1 MKYAFFIAAL
11 GLFAI
16 PAYIYGVNSNAVTQE
31 QTTETILVSAETKQK
46 VEEVQ
51 SSNTHDSQ
59 EPAAREANSSAEEP
73 SSSDNGQS
81 DEILFNH
88 EEYTLEIAFE
98 LVEKIKLQISTE
110 KSYQEELFKVKNA
123 TEEKLARALEIL
135 DQLREQAL
143 AGSDSEKLLVQSLER
158 RKQDIS
164 LSVQELNTEYAKL
177 KSEFEQYEKNIEKA
191 SQELSLIKD
200 KNSKLEVYLSTVQV
214 KLSSY
219 KKRYDSVCRKYEKLQ
234 ADLKRLKKENE
245 RIRGELSK

>member
-1 MKYAFFIAAL
+1 MKYAFFLAAL

-16 PAYIYGVNSNAVTQE
+16 PAYIYGVNSNAVSQE
-31 QTTETILVSAETKQK
+31 ETREAVLVSVETKK
-46 VEEVQ
+46 EVEEVQ
-51 SSNTHDSQ
+51 SSDTQDSPESAAE
-59 EPAAREANSSAEEP
+59 EPNSSAEEP
-73 SSSDNGQS
+73 TSSDKGES

-88 EEYTLEIAFE
+88 EEYTLESAFA
-98 LVEKIKLQISTE
+98 LVEKIKLEISAE

-143 AGSDSEKLLVQSLER
+143 AGSNSAKLLVQSLER

-164 LSVQELNTEYAKL
+164 LSVQVLNTEHAKL

-200 KNSKLEVYLSTVQV
+200 KNSKLEAYLSTVQV

-219 KKRYDSVCRKYEKLQ
+219 KKRYESVCRKYEKLQ
-234 ADLKRLKKENE
+234 ADLNRLKKENE